1 MWKTVKLDDIFNFKN
16 GRSFKKTEWKENGLP
31 IIRIQN
37 LNNANA
43 SFNYFEGEYDSS
55 IEVNNGDLLFSWS
68 GTVGTSFGAHIW
80 ERDKGVL
87 NQHIFKLTKKSEIDT
102 RYAFYCLKHITKL
115 IEQSVVGAVG
125 IRHVTKKNLVEFE
138 IPLPSLAEQER
149 IVAKLDAAFAEIDE
163 AINAAIAKET
173 EVQKLK
179 ASLLSSSLSGDAVMW
194 KTQKLSDVIEKG
206 ETVNPTINP
215 DTKFSYIDVSSVDRK
230 NFSISKTQ
238 TLRGKD
244 APSRARR
251 LVRMGDVL
259 FATIR
264 PTLQRIAIVPEKLNG
279 EVCSTGYIVLRPKA
293 SIICSK
299 FIFYY
304 MLSEKVNTQMEEL
317 QTGASYPAVNDTQVK
332 NLLISFPS
340 LAEQQLI
347 SARLDAAYSE
357 FKNTNELIAKSKLNL
372 LALKSAI
379 LTQELQP
386 SEAA

>member
-1 MWKTVKLDDIFNFKN
+1 MWVKDTLENLCEIEYGTRVVRKREQGTIYPVYGGGGETFRIDRKNRTSRVVIARFGMSERCTRYVDGNFFLNDSGLTLSPKSDELSQDFLNKIIFSLNDSIYSIGRGTAQKN
-16 GRSFKKTEWKENGLP
+16 LNMDAFKKL
-31 IIRIQN
+31 IISYPP
-37 LNNANA
+37 A
-43 SFNYFEGEYDSS
+43 D
-55 IEVNNGDLLFSWS
+55 
-68 GTVGTSFGAHIW
+68 
-80 ERDKGVL
+80 
-87 NQHIFKLTKKSEIDT
+87 
-102 RYAFYCLKHITKL
+102 
-115 IEQSVVGAVG
+115 
-125 IRHVTKKNLVEFE
+125 
-138 IPLPSLAEQER
+138 EQER

-163 AINAAIAKET
+163 AVNAAIAKET
-173 EVQKLK
+173 EFKKLK
-179 ASLLSSSLSGDAVMW
+179 ASLLSSSLTGDAVMW
-194 KTQKLSDVIEKG
+194 ETQKLSDVIEKG
-206 ETVNPTINP
+206 ETINPTTNP

-251 LVRMGDVL
+251 LVKTGDVL
-259 FATIR
+259 FATVR

-304 MLSEKVNTQMEEL
+304 MLSEKVNTQMESL

-332 NLLISFPS
+332 KLHISFPS
-340 LAEQQLI
+340 LSEQKI
-347 SARLDAAYSE
+347 IVARLDAAYSE
-357 FKNTNELIAKSKLNL
+357 FKNANEAIVKSKANY

-379 LTQELQP
+379 LSKELQP

>member
-1 MWKTVKLDDIFNFKN
+1 
-16 GRSFKKTEWKENGLP
+16 
-31 IIRIQN
+31 
-37 LNNANA
+37 
-43 SFNYFEGEYDSS
+43 
-55 IEVNNGDLLFSWS
+55 
-68 GTVGTSFGAHIW
+68 
-80 ERDKGVL
+80 
-87 NQHIFKLTKKSEIDT
+87 
-102 RYAFYCLKHITKL
+102 
-115 IEQSVVGAVG
+115 VVGAVG

-138 IPLPSLAEQER
+138 IPLPPLEEQER

-163 AINAAIAKET
+163 AVNAAIAKET
-173 EVQKLK
+173 EFKKLK
-179 ASLLSSSLSGDAVMW
+179 ASLLSSSLTGDAVMW
-194 KTQKLSDVIEKG
+194 ETQKLSDVIEKG
-206 ETVNPTINP
+206 ETINPTTNP

-251 LVRMGDVL
+251 LVKTGDVL
-259 FATIR
+259 FATVR

-304 MLSEKVNTQMEEL
+304 MLSEKVNTQMESL

-332 NLLISFPS
+332 KLHISFPS
-340 LAEQQLI
+340 LSEQKI
-347 SARLDAAYSE
+347 IVARLDAAYSE
-357 FKNTNELIAKSKLNL
+357 FKNANEAIVKSKANY

-379 LTQELQP
+379 LSKELQP

>member
-1 MWKTVKLDDIFNFKN
+1 MWVKDTLENLCEIEYGTRVVRKREQGTIYPVYGGGGETFRIDRKNRTSRVVIARFGMSERCTRYVDGDFFLNDSGLTLSPKSDELSQDFLNKIIFSLNDSIYSIGRGTAQKN
-16 GRSFKKTEWKENGLP
+16 LNMDAFKKL
-31 IIRIQN
+31 IISYPP
-37 LNNANA
+37 A
-43 SFNYFEGEYDSS
+43 D
-55 IEVNNGDLLFSWS
+55 
-68 GTVGTSFGAHIW
+68 
-80 ERDKGVL
+80 
-87 NQHIFKLTKKSEIDT
+87 
-102 RYAFYCLKHITKL
+102 
-115 IEQSVVGAVG
+115 
-125 IRHVTKKNLVEFE
+125 
-138 IPLPSLAEQER
+138 EQER

-163 AINAAIAKET
+163 AVNAAIAKET
-173 EVQKLK
+173 EFKKLK
-179 ASLLSSSLSGDAVMW
+179 ASLLSSSLTGDAVMW
-194 KTQKLSDVIEKG
+194 ETQKLSDVIEKG
-206 ETVNPTINP
+206 ETINPTTNP

-251 LVRMGDVL
+251 LVKTGDVL
-259 FATIR
+259 FATVR

-304 MLSEKVNTQMEEL
+304 MLSEKVNTQMESL

-332 NLLISFPS
+332 KLHISFPS
-340 LAEQQLI
+340 LSEQKI
-347 SARLDAAYSE
+347 IVARLDAAYSE
-357 FKNTNELIAKSKLNL
+357 FKNANEAIVKSKANY

-379 LTQELQP
+379 LSKELQP